1 MNETIVFDIDQTGS
15 VSHAGCVV
23 AHDNSFYRVSHRLI
37 VVPNLVA
44 QLLFSEYLAG
54 AGLALAR
61 LAGVSLLAL
70 AVAAWRGRR
79 ELSRS
84 PALAAMLIYNV
95 PMAIYLAYLGVDGHF
110 VGKLLWPAVA
120 IHAAMGL
127 LLARAWL
134 SHRPIA

>member
-1 MNETIVFDIDQTGS
+1 MNKKILPDIDQTGR
-15 VSHAGCVV
+15 AAMPV
-23 AHDNSFYRVSHRLI
+23 AWLLMTTALIEAVTGIFLI

-44 QLLFSEYLAG
+44 QLLFGEYLAG

-61 LAGVSLLAL
+61 LAGVSLCAL

-84 PALAAMLIYNV
+84 PALVAMLTY
-95 PMAIYLAYLGVDGHF
+95 IYLAYLGISGYF

-120 IHAAMGL
+120 IHAALGL

>member
-1 MNETIVFDIDQTGS
+1 MPVAWLLMTTAFIEAVTGIS
-15 VSHAGCVV
+15 
-23 AHDNSFYRVSHRLI
+23 LI
-37 VVPNLVA
+37 AAPNLVSA
-44 QLLFSEYLAG
+44 LLFNETLSG

-70 AVAAWRGRR
+70 GVVAWRGRQ

-84 PALAAMLIYNV
+84 PALAAMLTYNV
-95 PMAIYLAYLGVDGHF
+95 PVAIYLAYLGVDGHL
-110 VGKLLWPAVA
+110 VGRFLWPAVA
-120 IHAAMGL
+120 IHAALGL